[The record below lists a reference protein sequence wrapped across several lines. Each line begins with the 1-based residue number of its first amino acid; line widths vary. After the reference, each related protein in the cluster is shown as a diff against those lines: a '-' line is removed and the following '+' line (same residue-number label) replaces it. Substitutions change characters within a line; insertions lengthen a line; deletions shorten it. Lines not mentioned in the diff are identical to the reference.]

1 MSMAKPMDGIRVLE
15 VAQYTYVPAAGAVL
29 ADWGAEV
36 VKVEHAEKGDAQ
48 RGLLKVTGQDQIT
61 KGSSFVP
68 IMEGPNRGKR
78 SIGLA
83 LEKPEAQEVL
93 HDLVRRSDVFLTNF
107 LPGARKKLGIDVED
121 IRAINPDI
129 VYTLGTGFGY
139 TGPEADKG
147 GYDSTAF
154 WARGGSGDLMTP
166 PGSDVFFG
174 MPTGAYGDSMGGMT
188 IAGGIAAALF
198 ARARTGQAPVVDV
211 SLLGVGAWA
220 TQYATNLALMAGGP
234 LPKQAPS
241 KHGAL
246 SNPLTGAYRTSDD
259 RWLML
264 TMLQPGRYWPE
275 FCRVVGREELISD
288 ERFDSAQKL
297 MANAAEAGAIV
308 AEIISSRTKDEWVAA
323 FAGMEGQWAVVQDPW
338 EVGHDVTLRALGQI
352 AEVVDA
358 EGVRRE
364 LVANPVQFDRTPP
377 TLTRAPLFAEHTDE
391 ILRELGRTDDELI
404 ALKIAGAVT

>member
-1 MSMAKPMDGIRVLE
+1 MSKPMDGIRVLE
-15 VAQYTYVPAAGAVL
+15 VAQFTFVPAAGAVL

-36 VKVEHAEKGDAQ
+36 IKVEHAEKGDAQ
-48 RGLLKVTGQDQIT
+48 RGLVKVVGQDAVT

-83 LEKPEAQEVL
+83 LDKPEALEVL

-107 LPGARKKLGIDVED
+107 LPRARAKLGIDLDD
-121 IRAINPDI
+121 IRAVNPDI
-129 VYTLGTGFGY
+129 IYTLGTGFGY
-139 TGPEADKG
+139 KGPEADKG

-154 WARGGSGDLMTP
+154 WARGGSGDGVTP

-198 ARARTGQAPVVDV
+198 ARSRTGVAPVVDV

-234 LPKQAPS
+234 LPKSAPS
-241 KHGAL
+241 RNGAP
-246 SNPLTGAYRTSDD
+246 SNPLTGAYRTADD

-275 FCRVVGREELISD
+275 FCRVVGREELIDD
-288 ERFDSAQKL
+288 ERFDSAEKL
-297 MANAAEAGAIV
+297 MANAPEAGELV
-308 AEIISSRTKDEWVAA
+308 AEIIRARTKDEWVAA
-323 FAGMEGQWAVVQDPW
+323 FEGMEGQWSVVQDAW
-338 EVGHDVTLRALGQI
+338 EVGQDATLRELGQI
-352 AEVVDA
+352 SQVVDA

-364 LVANPVQFDRTPP
+364 LVANPVQFDRSPP
-377 TLTRAPLFAEHTDE
+377 SLTRAPLFAEHTDE
-391 ILRELGRTDDELI
+391 ILRELGRSDEQLLD
-404 ALKIAGAVT
+404 LKIAGAVT